1 MKKNKDKTNHNP
13 MEGKE
18 IRDNPP
24 PVPMLDT
31 YPPSMRIDVD
41 PVTNATVPTEDA
53 VKQAKRWVDFNIK

>member
-1 MKKNKDKTNHNP
+1 